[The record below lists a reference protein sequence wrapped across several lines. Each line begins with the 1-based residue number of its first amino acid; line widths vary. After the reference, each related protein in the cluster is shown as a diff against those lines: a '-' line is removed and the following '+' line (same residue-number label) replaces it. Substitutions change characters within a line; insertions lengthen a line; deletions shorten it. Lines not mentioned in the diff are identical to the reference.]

1 MKQKL
6 IFDVSPL
13 MDLSIGSREL
23 YSFDGDIAFE
33 DLDTKSAVSGKMEIM
48 KIEDGFNA
56 KATDVHVKIEFTCSR
71 CLEKYIEEVFI
82 DMMERQFLM
91 DAPEKIEDPNDVFLV
106 NRKNSDI
113 DLTEPLRQEI
123 ILHFP
128 LIPVCS
134 KGCKGI
140 CPSCGKNRNRNKC
153 NCIIEEPQPV
163 KPLSALKDLFKN

>member
-6 IFDVSPL
+6 IFDVAPL
-13 MDLSIGSREL
+13 MDQSVGAREL
-23 YSFDGDIAFE
+23 YSFNGEIDFE
-33 DLDTKSAVSGKMEIM
+33 DLKTKSAVSGNVEIM
-48 KIEDGFNA
+48 KIEAGFNA
-56 KATDVHVKIEFTCSR
+56 KVTDVHVKVDFDCGR
-71 CLEKYIEEVFI
+71 CLKKYVEEVFI

-91 DAPEKIEDPNDVFLV
+91 DSPEEIEDPNDVFLV
-106 NRKNSDI
+106 NKKPSNI

-140 CPSCGKNRNRNKC
+140 CPNCGKNKNQSKC
-153 NCIIEEPQPV
+153 NCIIEGAEAN
-163 KPLSALKDLFKN
+163 KPLSALKDLFKD